1 MMPASSLL
9 STISTAMITS
19 CRCAAATICLRP
31 LQVDSIFIFIRQ
43 VAVLFRHN
51 NIFVFI
57 HQVAPIPACW
67 LFKTSATTFE
77 LLTLKLVSRDTGY
90 LCANFSLP
98 RPLCSR
104 VGPKYATDVRQ
115 TDVRQKHRSMPPPY
129 GSGGIITMC
138 FERQQEALG
147 RLQTYVQSK
156 LSPLVTTAAADP
168 QPRQDD
174 LMKLLAKFVHC
185 ALVFASAVTI
195 AITSLLFSHCYQAIH
210 LVDI

>member
-1 MMPASSLL
+1 MPVSDLL
-9 STISTAMITS
+9 TLSTAMIS
-19 CRCAAATICLRP
+19 CGWAATTICLHL
-31 LQVDSIFIFIRQ
+31 LQVD
-43 VAVLFRHN
+43 

-57 HQVAPIPACW
+57 HQVAPVLLACW
-67 LFKTSATTFE
+67 LFKTSATSWPFDLESDVRVTCD
-77 LLTLKLVSRDTGY
+77 VGY

-98 RPLCSR
+98 RPLCCQ
-104 VGPKYATDVRQ
+104 VGPTYATDVRQ
-115 TDVRQKHRSMPPPY
+115 TDVRQKHRLMPPPY
-129 GSGGIITMC
+129 GSWGIITMC

-195 AITSLLFSHCYQAIH
+195 AIAITSLLFSHCYQEIH